1 MKEIISFFKDLFM
14 MTEDS
19 KIGLSQFK
27 VDTKVE
33 EPVVKEKVTK
43 ELKLSDLMRKSA

>member
-14 MTEDS
+14 MTEDN

-27 VDTKVE
+27 AENTVR
-33 EPVVKEKVTK
+33 EPVIMEKPAK